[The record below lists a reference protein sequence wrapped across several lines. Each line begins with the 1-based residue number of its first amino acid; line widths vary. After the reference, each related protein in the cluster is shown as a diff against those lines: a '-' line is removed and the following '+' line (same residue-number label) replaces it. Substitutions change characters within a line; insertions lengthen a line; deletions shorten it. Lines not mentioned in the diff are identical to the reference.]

1 MKGLQTNIYAT
12 PNIIPQITEML
23 SSIATSAKK
32 R

>member
-1 MKGLQTNIYAT
+1 MKGLQTYAT